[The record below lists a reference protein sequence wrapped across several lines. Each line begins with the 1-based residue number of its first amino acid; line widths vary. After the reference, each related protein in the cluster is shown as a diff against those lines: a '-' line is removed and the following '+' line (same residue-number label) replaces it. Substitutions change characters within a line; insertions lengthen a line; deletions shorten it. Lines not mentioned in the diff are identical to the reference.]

1 MDLRE
6 RAIIPPYVMTQ
17 NINNSLGSGIEIEA
31 EEYA

>member
-6 RAIIPPYVMTQ
+6 RAVIPSYVMTQ